1 MNRSIAYSDVV
12 LASSCIEDGLSQL
25 ELVFCARRNTFNEGF
40 LYCCVE
46 VVVTSHEVHETFL
59 EDASAQL
66 PDTGRH
72 GYWSE
77 T

>member
-1 MNRSIAYSDVV
+1 MKA
-12 LASSCIEDGLSQL
+12 
-25 ELVFCARRNTFNEGF
+25 F
-40 LYCCVE
+40 LCGCVD
-46 VVVTSHEVHETFL
+46 VVVTGHEVHDMFL
-59 EDASAQL
+59 EDASAQF